1 MKTKRRGDGPVI
13 FAEAYRL
20 LLELYPAV
28 RRFPRG
34 QQPVLG
40 RRMEDAALALLTG
53 ILEANAEAA
62 KGPRLRALSVELE
75 KLRVLARLA
84 KDLSFLSFGLYET
97 LVARVDAIGRM
108 LGGWIKWAEAR
119 HSAFGSRPSDPNA
132 ECQTPKADP

>member
-1 MKTKRRGDGPVI
+1 MKTKRNGDGPVI

-62 KGPRLRALSVELE
+62 KAPRLRALSVEIE
-75 KLRVLARLA
+75 KLRVMLRLS
-84 KDLSFLSFGLYET
+84 KDLSFLSFGQYEAFAERT
-97 LVARVDAIGRM
+97 DAIGRM
-108 LGGWIKWAEAR
+108 LGGWIKWAEGRRTAGDGR
-119 HSAFGSRPSDPNA
+119 RTGQEAPDLEPGGER
-132 ECQTPKADP
+132 

>member
-1 MKTKRRGDGPVI
+1 MKTRPGGDGPVI

-28 RRFPRG
+28 RRFPRS

-62 KGPRLRALSVELE
+62 KGPRLRQMSVELE

-108 LGGWIKWAEAR
+108 LGGWIKWAERSTAAPGAQ
-119 HSAFGSRPSDPNA
+119 S
-132 ECQTPKADP
+132 T